1 MSLDSHKELAEM
13 AGNEVLYAKNLRIG
27 IKVYEVMVTKKSGV
41 AVLNVTGP
49 DGKGYELNFENGD
62 MRFGWVIEG
71 KGFSGS
77 RYIKPESIEHFMD
90 EYHEHIT
97 QLSKSLPKEVA
108 REILSLFTKTPEQLE
123 VKLKDWEI
131 KVTLSGNTSFVGDG
145 NPY

>member
-1 MSLDSHKELAEM
+1 MSIESYKELAKM
-13 AGNEVLYAKNLRIG
+13 AGSEFLYGKKLRIG
-27 IKVYEVMVTKKSGV
+27 IKVYEVMVTKKSEV
-41 AVLNVTGP
+41 VVLNVTGP

-90 EYHEHIT
+90 EYHNHISK
-97 QLSKSLPKEVA
+97 LSKSLPKEVA
-108 REILSLFTKTPEQLE
+108 REISSLFTKTPKELE
-123 VKLKDWEI
+123 AKLKDWEV
-131 KVTLSGNTSFVGDG
+131 KVLLSGNTSFMGDE